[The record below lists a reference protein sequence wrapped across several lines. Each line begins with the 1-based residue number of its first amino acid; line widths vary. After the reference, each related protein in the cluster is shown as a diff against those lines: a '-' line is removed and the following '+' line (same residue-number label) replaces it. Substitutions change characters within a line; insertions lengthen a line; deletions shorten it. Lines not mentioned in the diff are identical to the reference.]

1 MYKPTL
7 CSYASSDTSVS
18 FSRGLVRVY
27 QQRKADSSLSFV
39 PSPTLKQDLL
49 KNPKYWDREKKMQ
62 WFLEAFCSD
71 FKLEESTMASS
82 ITSEQDRSGSFVR
95 FFFCNFQWK
104 LPIHVSNIEKEGG
117 VFKKWYKRNQGRAE
131 IRKGRAHFK
140 FWAIVTTSHSWKL
153 HQKFCQVYGQFWT
166 HLGWIHPP

>member
-1 MYKPTL
+1 MQLFRKQWSTVGWWGDKSTKGHWKETIGKKRPFFCFHCWPLSTCL
-7 CSYASSDTSVS
+7 SLNFSSCTSLPFAAMLPQIPVFS

-62 WFLEAFCSD
+62 WFLEAFCSE

-104 LPIHVSNIEKEGG
+104 LPIHVSNIEKGG
-117 VFKKWYKRNQGRAE
+117 GNV
-131 IRKGRAHFK
+131 
-140 FWAIVTTSHSWKL
+140 
-153 HQKFCQVYGQFWT
+153 
-166 HLGWIHPP
+166 